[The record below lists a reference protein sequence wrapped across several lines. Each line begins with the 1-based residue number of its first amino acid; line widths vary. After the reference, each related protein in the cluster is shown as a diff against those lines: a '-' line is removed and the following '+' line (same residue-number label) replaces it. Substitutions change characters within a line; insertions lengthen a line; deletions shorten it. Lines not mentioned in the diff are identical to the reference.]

1 MWLDKL
7 KDLKKR
13 TGMSAKQIAE
23 KANMSERTITRIFS
37 GETYAPGIDKLR
49 DIVYAMG
56 GSLDDVLDESDFH
69 LPTPLAEALKKENA
83 TLQNAVNDLSDEN
96 VRLKDEND
104 RLKDENAK
112 LKAELEYLRFDF
124 AHKDEMLAQKQR
136 IIELQEEIIQLHKHQ
151 SPNNVLKF

>member
-13 TGMSAKQIAE
+13 SGMTTKAIAE
-23 KANMSERTITRIFS
+23 KANMSERTVTRIFS

-69 LPTPLAEALKKENA
+69 LPTPLAEALKTENT
-83 TLQNAVNDLSDEN
+83 TLQNAVNDLTDEN
-96 VRLKDEND
+96 VRLKDEIVTLKVELD
-104 RLKDENAK
+104 RLR
-112 LKAELEYLRFDF
+112 LTLE
-124 AHKDEMLAQKQR
+124 HK
-136 IIELQEEIIQLHKHQ
+136 EEIIALHNYYNK
-151 SPNNVLKF
+151 LKQ

>member
-13 TGMSAKQIAE
+13 SGMTTKAIAE
-23 KANMSERTITRIFS
+23 KANMSERTVTRIFS

-69 LPTPLAEALKKENA
+69 LPTPLAEALKTENT
-83 TLQNAVNDLSDEN
+83 TLQNAVNDLTDEN
-96 VRLKDEND
+96 VRLKDEIATLKVELD
-104 RLKDENAK
+104 RLH
-112 LKAELEYLRFDF
+112 LILE
-124 AHKDEMLAQKQR
+124 HK
-136 IIELQEEIIQLHKHQ
+136 EEIIALHNYYNKLKT
-151 SPNNVLKF
+151 NN

>member
-13 TGMSAKQIAE
+13 SGMTTKAIAE
-23 KANMSERTITRIFS
+23 KANMSERTVTRIFS

-69 LPTPLAEALKKENA
+69 LPTPLAEALKTENT
-83 TLQNAVNDLSDEN
+83 TLQNAVNDLTDEN
-96 VRLKDEND
+96 VRLKDEIATLKVELD
-104 RLKDENAK
+104 RLH
-112 LKAELEYLRFDF
+112 LILE
-124 AHKDEMLAQKQR
+124 HK
-136 IIELQEEIIQLHKHQ
+136 EEIIALHNYYNK
-151 SPNNVLKF
+151 LGK

>member
-13 TGMSAKQIAE
+13 SGMTTKAIAE
-23 KANMSERTITRIFS
+23 KANMSERTVTRIFS

-69 LPTPLAEALKKENA
+69 LPTPLAEALKTENT
-83 TLQNAVNDLSDEN
+83 TLQNAVNDLTDEN
-96 VRLKDEND
+96 VRLKDEIATLKVELD
-104 RLKDENAK
+104 RLHLILEHKEELIALHNYYNK
-112 LKAELEYLRFDF
+112 LK
-124 AHKDEMLAQKQR
+124 
-136 IIELQEEIIQLHKHQ
+136 
-151 SPNNVLKF
+151 SNN

>member
-13 TGMSAKQIAE
+13 SGMSTKAIAE
-23 KANMSERTITRIFS
+23 KANMSERTVTRIFS

-69 LPTPLAEALKKENA
+69 LPTPLAEALKTENT
-83 TLQNAVNDLSDEN
+83 TLQNAVNDLTDEN
-96 VRLKDEND
+96 VRLKDEIATLKVELD
-104 RLKDENAK
+104 RLHLILD
-112 LKAELEYLRFDF
+112 
-124 AHKDEMLAQKQR
+124 HK
-136 IIELQEEIIQLHKHQ
+136 EEIIALHNYYNKLK
-151 SPNNVLKF
+151 SNN